1 MVLVLLVQ
9 PDEAVQYA
17 SVFEANGDR
26 EALSF
31 RERDVDTGKRRL
43 GRTRHDLSAM
53 STDHADS
60 RFRGRPPFAPL
71 AFAAVAFALDR
82 RRPPR
87 LSVDAANKRV
97 PNARSTSPGTETSTS
112 SEGHDNAS
120 PAGDSNTGSS
130 FDADARSKPGTM
142 ARGMDIEPPPLNT
155 SSIASAPETYR
166 AFTTDEG
173 SATRA
178 SPRARARPYR
188 S

>member
-1 MVLVLLVQ
+1 VRKHRPL
-9 PDEAVQYA
+9 A
-17 SVFEANGDR
+17 SVAQRGASSGCYAPCHNR
-26 EALSF
+26 CASS
-31 RERDVDTGKRRL
+31 TMMS
-43 GRTRHDLSAM
+43 GRSSGQNSLAAATI
-53 STDHADS
+53 DHADS
-60 RFRGRPPFAPL
+60 RFRGRPSFAPL
-71 AFAAVAFALDR
+71 ALAAAAFALDR
-82 RRPPR
+82 RRPP
-87 LSVDAANKRV
+87 LLPVDAANKRV

-120 PAGDSNTGSS
+120 PAGDSTTASS
-130 FDADARSKPGTM
+130 FEADARSKPATM